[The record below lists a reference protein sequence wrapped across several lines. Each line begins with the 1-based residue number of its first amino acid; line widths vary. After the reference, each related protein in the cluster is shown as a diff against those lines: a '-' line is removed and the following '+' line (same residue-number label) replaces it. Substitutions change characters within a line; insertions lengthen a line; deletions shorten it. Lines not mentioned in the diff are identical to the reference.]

1 MNAKYCKCKNTY
13 TISKCD
19 KIYVCKYP
27 QLYFRQEIGDICGD
41 NANYLIT
48 EGGDFITTE
57 DGFKITV

>member
-27 QLYFRQEIGDICGD
+27 QSY

-48 EGGDFITTE
+48 ESGDFMTTE